1 MPPLSPSPSS
11 LNALLNPIEEVE
23 LPGSISRNKSWAEQM
38 ELEDSEADS
47 MVEETTPTATP
58 SPPGL
63 ATFWNAL
70 LKRKDINGSLTLSE
84 NETSLMTSLIANLIN
99 QSSANEKSIQITA
112 ITSKL
117 NGLQKSVNNLL
128 QTHARQIET
137 KSWSQVAKGNMTGQT
152 KTKTVDAKIE
162 DEQIL
167 VKGVTRLQSGNL
179 KIYAKSRTVTKWLF
193 EHKHQWTHRADPLL
207 VTPPS
212 KYLVILHSIPT
223 TFEPTNISFKT
234 DLCQENS
241 IDHTKIQNIKWLGR
255 PKDDGKAH
263 GSIIVI
269 LLDKEVAAKVERGG
283 LFLKNMYL
291 PRAKYNRPPMQCYR
305 CLEMN
310 HSARFCP
317 NEPLCSS
324 CGGNHETRAC
334 NIEDTDLRCVK
345 CWNTAKE
352 SNKGNPPDPNDEK
365 FAHSVFSSTCPLK
378 KEAAPQNRR
387 YFMSKEI

>member
-1 MPPLSPSPSS
+1 
-11 LNALLNPIEEVE
+11 
-23 LPGSISRNKSWAEQM
+23 
-38 ELEDSEADS
+38 
-47 MVEETTPTATP
+47 
-58 SPPGL
+58 GL

-128 QTHARQIET
+128 QTHARQTEA
-137 KSWSQVAKGNMTGQT
+137 KSWSQVAKGNMTGQA
-152 KTKTVDAKIE
+152 KTKTVDVRPPPPPPKKLINEYKPSSLVIRRLPDTTPFQNMTPPEITTIINKVLKDIEAKID

-167 VKGVTRLQSGNL
+167 VKGVTRLQSGDL

-212 KYLVILHSIPT
+212 KYPVILHSIPT
-223 TFEPTNISFKT
+223 TFDPTNISFKT
-234 DLCQENS
+234 DLCQENG

-291 PRAKYNRPPMQCYR
+291 PGAKYNRPPMQCYR

-324 CGGNHETRAC
+324 CGGDHETRTC

-345 CWNTAKE
+345 CWSTAKE
-352 SNKGNPPDPNDEK
+352 SNEGNPPDPNDEK

-378 KEAAPQNRR
+378 KEVAPQNRR
-387 YFMSKEI
+387 YFMSKKI